1 MRLICKG
8 RPPCALTGPGGDA
21 SLLLATGP
29 ADGPPTAASKRPA
42 PPGPWEAAL
51 REEFH
56 TIDPTQTVVQSLGPA
71 KIDNPIFKDT
81 PYRKSLG
88 RYVDEGVRMRV
99 DPYDHPKTATC
110 EVEPSFER
118 AGPREKVYF
127 DPTKLKAAIVTCG
140 GMCPGINSLVRAIVL
155 QLHYIYGVR
164 NVVGVRYGLQGFIP
178 KYGYDLMDLSPATV
192 QNVHGRGGSF
202 LGMSRGSQPMDEI
215 VDSLERQNIGLL
227 FMIGGDGTLRAAQA
241 ITEEITNRG
250 LKTGVIAVPKT
261 IDNDI
266 SFVEMTFGFQTAVE
280 AATRAILGA
289 HNEATGAPNGVGLVK
304 LMGRYSGFVAAH
316 ATLAL
321 TEVNFCLIPEVDWDL
336 EGPKGLLARLEERI
350 GNRGHAVIV
359 VAEGAGQKLFSDQ
372 DLGRDASG
380 NVRLGDIGTLL
391 KERINFNFKERGQE
405 LNLKYIDP
413 SYMIRSVPA
422 EPNDRIYTGFLGHHA
437 VHAGLAG
444 KTGMLVSLW
453 NNHYVH
459 VPIKLSISH
468 RSSVDPSGGLWR
480 AVREATG
487 QPDLV
492 NEA

>member
-1 MRLICKG
+1 MREDKHSVK
-8 RPPCALTGPGGDA
+8 PEETGVM
-21 SLLLATGP
+21 T
-29 ADGPPTAASKRPA
+29 
-42 PPGPWEAAL
+42 
-51 REEFH
+51 
-56 TIDPTQTVVQSLGPA
+56 LGPA
-71 KIDNPIFKDT
+71 KIENPILRRGGQQAKTDF
-81 PYRKSLG
+81 
-88 RYVDEGVRMRV
+88 VDETVRMRTN
-99 DPYDHPKTATC
+99 PYLVAIPEGC
-110 EVEPSFER
+110 EIEPSFER
-118 AGPREKVYF
+118 AGPREKIYF

-178 KYGYDLMDLSPATV
+178 AYGHDLMELNPSSV

-202 LGMSRGSQPMDEI
+202 LGMSRGGQPIDEI
-215 VDSLERQNIGLL
+215 VDSLERLNIGLL

-250 LKTGVIAVPKT
+250 LKTGVVAVPKT

-266 SFVEMTFGFQTAVE
+266 SFVETTFGFQTAVE
-280 AATRAILGA
+280 AATRAIMGA
-289 HNEATGAPNGVGLVK
+289 HNEATGAPMGVGLVK

-336 EGPKGLLARLEERI
+336 DGPKGLLSRLEDRQKA
-350 GNRGHAVIV
+350 RGHAVIV
-359 VAEGAGQKLFSDQ
+359 VAEGSGQKFFMGKEQ
-372 DLGRDASG
+372 GVDASG
-380 NVRLGDIGTLL
+380 NVKLGDIGTFLRD
-391 KERINFNFKERGQE
+391 RINQHFKERGLE
-405 LNLKYIDP
+405 INLKYIDP
-413 SYMIRSVPA
+413 SYLIRSVPA
-422 EPNDRIYTGFLGHHA
+422 TPNDRIYCGFLGHHA
-437 VHAGLAG
+437 VHAGMAG

-453 NNHYVH
+453 NNHFVH

-468 RSSVDPSGGLWR
+468 RSYVEPRGGLWR

-492 NEA
+492 NEV